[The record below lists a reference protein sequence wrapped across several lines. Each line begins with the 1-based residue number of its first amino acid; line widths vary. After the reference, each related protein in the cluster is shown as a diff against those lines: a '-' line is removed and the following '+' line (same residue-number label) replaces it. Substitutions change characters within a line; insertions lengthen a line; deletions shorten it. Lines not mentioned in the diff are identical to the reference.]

1 MPKSARDATQESFI
15 EEIFPE
21 RPVGEPVASPP
32 APPSSDEAPN
42 EAPKG
47 RQDEG
52 GRSQAP
58 TGAGQQLSLPLE
70 GSRGA
75 ESRPAA
81 PQKGVRRGVRGFVP
95 VTHDPDVARSYS
107 DNASMDQA
115 IAQGLAQ
122 VLAAMPPEELAALRA
137 KVARAAGKE
146 RRGGAR
152 KLSD

>member
-1 MPKSARDATQESFI
+1 MPKSARDAKQDSFI
-15 EEIFPE
+15 EEIFTE
-21 RPVGEPVASPP
+21 RPEGEPVASPP
-32 APPSSDEAPN
+32 APPSSEQPARDRKVEA
-42 EAPKG
+42 
-47 RQDEG
+47 
-52 GRSQAP
+52 GRSHAAP
-58 TGAGQQLSLPLE
+58 GSGQQLSLPLE
-70 GSRGA
+70 GGRGTASRAGGA
-75 ESRPAA
+75 
-81 PQKGVRRGVRGFVP
+81 QKGGRKGARGFVP